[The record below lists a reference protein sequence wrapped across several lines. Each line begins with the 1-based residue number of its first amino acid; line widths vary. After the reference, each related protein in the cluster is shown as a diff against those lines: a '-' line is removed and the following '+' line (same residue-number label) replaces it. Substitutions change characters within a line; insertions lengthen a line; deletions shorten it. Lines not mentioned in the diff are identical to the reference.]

1 MAADLFQNALIYLGT
16 AIVCVP
22 ISKKLGIGSV
32 LGYLIGGILVGPF
45 VLGLIGTDG
54 HDVMHTAEFGVVM
67 MLFVIGL
74 ELNPAQF
81 WKMKTKIVGLGG
93 LQMLLTGLLLFP
105 LLYFVLSFSLN
116 ASLALAMTFAMS
128 STAIV
133 LQTLKEKNLD
143 KTPAGQNAF
152 SVLLFQDIAVIPI
165 LAVLPLLALQSV
177 SDSQEHHQLPGFLS
191 VMEDYPSLLLLLAVG
206 FVFVLS
212 KYLLP
217 IFLRLIAKVQMHEL
231 FTAAALFFVIG
242 IAWLMEAVGISAA
255 LGAFMAGVLLANSEF
270 RHELE
275 ADINPFKGLLLGIFF
290 TAVGSTINF
299 DIIAADPLKVSA
311 IVFSLLFVKWIVL
324 FVIGKKFKLASD
336 QNILFAFLLC
346 QVGEFAFVL
355 LSSIGQIGIV
365 PKDDLDLFM
374 AVVTISMMV
383 SPLLLFINEKFI
395 APKIG
400 VTEKNTEKSYDE
412 IEAHHEVILIGF
424 GHFGSTLGRFLR
436 ANHIQA
442 TIIDSDSDRVNLL
455 RKMGFNVFYGDG
467 TRLDL
472 LESAGARDAKIL
484 ISALDN
490 PHTNMEL
497 FDMLPKHFP
506 HLKLF
511 VRAKNRNDAYELMDK
526 GIDHIFRESLLDS
539 VYMGVDVLSEL
550 GLRKYTLHRKAQ
562 DFIVYDNEA
571 MKKLAEHRTSKEYLG
586 NFREEIELQER
597 LLQEDSV
604 FIAESEE
611 DNAWDSSVRES

>member
-1 MAADLFQNALIYLGT
+1 MASHLFHDALIYLGT

-45 VLGLIGTDG
+45 VLGLIGKEG

-74 ELNPAQF
+74 ELNPAMF

-93 LQMLLTGLLLFP
+93 LQMLLTGVVLFP
-105 LLYFVLSFSLN
+105 LLYFVLLLSLN
-116 ASLALAMTFAMS
+116 ASIALALSFGMS

-133 LQTLKEKNLD
+133 LQTLKEKNLN
-143 KTPAGQNAF
+143 KTQAGQDAF

-165 LAVLPLLALQSV
+165 LAVLPLLAINSLSNQPES
-177 SDSQEHHQLPGFLS
+177 SKLPKFLS
-191 VMEDYPSLLLLLAVG
+191 FMAGYPSLLLILAVG

-212 KYLLP
+212 KYLVP
-217 IFLRLIAKVQMHEL
+217 IILRLIAKVHMREL

-242 IAWLMEAVGISAA
+242 IAWLMELAGISAA

-299 DIIAADPLKVSA
+299 DIILTEPSKV
-311 IVFSLLFVKWIVL
+311 FVIVL
-324 FVIGKKFKLASD
+324 TLMVIKWVVLYFLGKRFKLSSD

-355 LSSIGQIGIV
+355 IGSIGQFGIL
-365 PKDDLDLFM
+365 PKNDLDLFM
-374 AVVTISMMV
+374 AVVTITMIL
-383 SPLLLFINEKFI
+383 SPILLFLFEKLI

-400 VTEKNTEKSYDE
+400 VNEEAKEKKYDE
-412 IEAHHEVILIGF
+412 IEEHNKVILIGF

-436 ANHIQA
+436 ANKIHA
-442 TIIDSDSDRVNLL
+442 TIIDNDTDRVNLL
-455 RKMGFNVFYGDG
+455 RKMGFKVFYGDG

-472 LESAGARDAKIL
+472 LESAGAHQAQIL
-484 ISALDN
+484 VSAIDDPYIN
-490 PHTNMEL
+490 IE
-497 FDMLPKHFP
+497 FSEMLPKHFP
-506 HLKLF
+506 NLKLF
-511 VRAKNRNDAYELMDK
+511 VRAKNRYDAYELMDK
-526 GIDHIFRESLLDS
+526 GINHIFRESLTDS
-539 VYMGVDVLSEL
+539 VYMGVEVLSEL

-562 DFIVYDNEA
+562 NFIKYDNDA
-571 MKKLAEHRTSKEYLG
+571 MKKLARFRESNEYVG
-586 NFREEIELQER
+586 RVREEIEWSEKMLH
-597 LLQEDSV
+597 EDNL
-604 FIAESEE
+604 FMDKTE
-611 DNAWDSSVRES
+611 DNAWDASHRES

>member
-1 MAADLFQNALIYLGT
+1 MASDLFQNALIYLGT

-22 ISKKLGIGSV
+22 LSKKLGIGSV

-45 VLGLIGTDG
+45 VIGLIGQEG

-81 WKMKTKIVGLGG
+81 WKMRTKIVGLGG
-93 LQMLLTGLLLFP
+93 LQMLLTSIILFP
-105 LLYFVLSFSLN
+105 LLYFPLSFTFN
-116 ASLALAMTFAMS
+116 ASLALALSFAMS

-133 LQTLKEKNLD
+133 LQTLKEKSLD
-143 KTPAGQNAF
+143 KTQAGQNAF

-165 LAVLPLLALQSV
+165 LAILPLLALNSATNNNPP
-177 SDSQEHHQLPGFLS
+177 HHLPDFLLFI
-191 VMEDYPSLLLLLAVG
+191 EDYPSLLLLLAVG

-212 KYLLP
+212 KYLVP
-217 IFLRLIAKVQMHEL
+217 IFLRLIAKVHMREL

-242 IAWLMEAVGISAA
+242 IAWVMERVGISAA

-275 ADINPFKGLLLGIFF
+275 ADINPFKGLLLGVFF

-299 DIIAADPLKVSA
+299 DIIANEPLKITL
-311 IVFSLLFVKWIVL
+311 IVVILMFVKWAVL
-324 FVIGKKFKLASD
+324 YFVGKKFKLVSD

-355 LSSIGQIGIV
+355 LSSIGLLGIV
-365 PKDDLDLFM
+365 PKEELDLFM

-395 APKIG
+395 APKFG
-400 VTEKNTEKSYDE
+400 VKEESSGKIFDE
-412 IEAHHEVILIGF
+412 IDEHNKVILIGF
-424 GHFGSTLGRFLR
+424 GHFGSTIGRFLR
-436 ANHIQA
+436 ANNTHA
-442 TIIDSDSDRVNLL
+442 TIIDNDSDRVNLL
-455 RKMGFNVFYGDG
+455 RKMGFKVFYGDG

-472 LESAGARDAKIL
+472 LESAGANEAQIL
-484 ISALDN
+484 ISAIDN
-490 PHTNMEL
+490 PYANIEL
-497 FDMLPKHFP
+497 SELLPKHFP
-506 HLKLF
+506 NLKLF

-526 GIDHIFRESLLDS
+526 GITHIHRESLIDS
-539 VYMGVDVLSEL
+539 VYMGVDILSEL
-550 GLRKYTLHRKAQ
+550 GLRKYTLYRKAQ
-562 DFIVYDNEA
+562 DFINYDNEA
-571 MKKLAEHRTSKEYLG
+571 LEKLYRHRTTNEYIGRL
-586 NFREEIELQER
+586 REEIEIQES
-597 LLQEDSV
+597 LLQEDKL
-604 FIAESEE
+604 FLEKAE
-611 DNAWDSSVRES
+611 DNAWDSSVREI